1 MIRQRSAPKG
11 KPATVLRDDDGGGT
25 PVSWDHDDA
34 WGDEPQQGSPPKPKP
49 KPSPKKPAAKPA
61 SEDDWDSW

>member
-11 KPATVLRDDDGGGT
+11 KLAAVLRDEVGG
-25 PVSWDHDDA
+25 
-34 WGDEPQQGSPPKPKP
+34 EPQQGSPPKPKPKP